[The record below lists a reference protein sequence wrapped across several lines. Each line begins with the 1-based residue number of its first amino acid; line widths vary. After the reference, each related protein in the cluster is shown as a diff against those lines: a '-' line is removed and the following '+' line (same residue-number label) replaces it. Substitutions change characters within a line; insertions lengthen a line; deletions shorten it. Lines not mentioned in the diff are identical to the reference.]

1 MAYSIFSRSALRHY
15 QELALSS
22 RLEAATPHALVS
34 LLYEEL
40 IITLDVLKAA
50 TTNRPSPS
58 PKPGSSAARASSI
71 LVSLEASLDFEQGGQ
86 LAQTLAGIYR
96 TMQAEL
102 TFVIRHQD
110 QARLAVLR
118 EGVTDLYQAWRQ
130 I

>member
-50 TTNRPSPS
+50 ITNRP
-58 PKPGSSAARASSI
+58 SAARASSI

>member
-1 MAYSIFSRSALRHY
+1 MAYSISSRSALRHY
-15 QELALSS
+15 QDLALSS

-50 TTNRPSPS
+50 TANRPS

-102 TFVIRHQD
+102 TLVIRHQD